1 VPKACLITIMT
12 VSSKGLL
19 THISQFWNMLDD
31 LAENDPERYRNF
43 IQQELKDGKQLCVNP
58 EPQLCIQTKILK
70 PNEKVLFINLCQWE
84 RIPAPQ
90 SATRPVPVSVGRP
103 EDSAEASESSCL

>member
-1 VPKACLITIMT
+1 MT

-90 SATRPVPVSVGRP
+90 SATRPVPMLIPSLMLPTILVFCKRQKKTKGSKI
-103 EDSAEASESSCL
+103 S

>member
-1 VPKACLITIMT
+1 
-12 VSSKGLL
+12 
-19 THISQFWNMLDD
+19 MLDD

-103 EDSAEASESSCL
+103 EDSAEASGRKKERKPVRIFVIFSRQGFSV